1 MDWRRISTSNYSP
14 AHWAAEGVRLIGRS
28 LTRLWGRDVMLYT
41 GGVSFFALLAGFPA
55 IAILLGVL
63 SLLLNPRNAAQPI
76 DTLVQFMPPAAQD
89 LVQGELIRLSHAPM
103 QVVSAQSGLAALVGL
118 YAAHRGF
125 KALIAGLSFIH
136 DEDEPLGFVGFNI
149 MAFLALVSALAL
161 VIVASA
167 LFLALRVLAATLHL
181 YPLKDSAW
189 FYSEWLWASGGL
201 AFGLTLVYR
210 YAMSSRS
217 VGWRAS
223 GAGGVAAAALSL
235 AASWAS
241 ALYVNEFAHFGA
253 TYGSVAAVVVLLI
266 WLSWNVN
273 AIFFGGALATEIEL
287 MMDG

>member
-1 MDWRRISTSNYSP
+1 MDWRRISTSSYSP
-14 AHWAAEGVRLIGRS
+14 ARWAVEGVRLIGRS

-55 IAILLGVL
+55 IAIVLGVL
-63 SLLLNPRNAAQPI
+63 SLLLNPGSAAQHI
-76 DTLVQFMPPAAQD
+76 DTFVQLMPPAAQD
-89 LVQGELIRLSHAPM
+89 LVQGELVRLSRAPM

-167 LFLALRVLAATLHL
+167 LFLALRVLATTLHL
-181 YPLKDSAW
+181 YPLRDSGW
-189 FYSEWLWASGGL
+189 FYSEWLWASGAL
-201 AFGLTLVYR
+201 ALGLTLIYR

-217 VGWRAS
+217 MGWRAS
-223 GAGGVAAAALSL
+223 AAGGVAAAALSL

-287 MMDG
+287 LMDG